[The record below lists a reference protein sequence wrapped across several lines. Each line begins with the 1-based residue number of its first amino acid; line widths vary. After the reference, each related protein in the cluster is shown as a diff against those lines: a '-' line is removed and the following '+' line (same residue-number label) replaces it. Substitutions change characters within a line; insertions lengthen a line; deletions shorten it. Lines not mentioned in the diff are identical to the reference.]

1 LLRLEVILLRLAI
14 ILPVFNDWASF
25 RKLLQELAPAL
36 RNLDCSTEVI
46 AVDDASSERV
56 PDSIPLRF
64 PITRLRIL
72 TLTSN
77 IGHQRAIAIG
87 LSSIADRSDID
98 LVAVMDADGED
109 RPSDLER
116 MIQTATA
123 NPGFIAVARR
133 TKRVEGVLF
142 RFSYYA
148 YKAAFWLLTDHTID
162 FGNFCVLPFE
172 YVSNVSSRPELW
184 NHFAATVVRARLP
197 LKKLA
202 VARGVRYAGRSKM
215 NFVSLVLHGLGAIS
229 VFSEFVFA
237 RILIA
242 SLTVL
247 AASALSILVVIG
259 IRLSTNLAVPGWA
272 TNVFGF
278 LVLIGLQAVMLP
290 LSMAFMLLNGRAAL
304 QPSPKDFASKFIGDS
319 RLFAADTE
327 AGEIPPIATT

>member
-1 LLRLEVILLRLAI
+1 LEAILLRLAI
-14 ILPVFNDWASF
+14 ILPVFNDWDSF
-25 RKLLQELAPAL
+25 RKLLADLAPAL
-36 RNLDCSTEVI
+36 QNLDCNAEIV
-46 AVDDASSERV
+46 AVDDGSSERS
-56 PDSIPLRF
+56 PGAIPLRF

-77 IGHQRAIAIG
+77 MGHQRAIAIG
-87 LSSIADRSDID
+87 LSSLADRSDID

-116 MIQTATA
+116 MIRTATA
-123 NPGFIAVARR
+123 NPGFIVVARR
-133 TKRVEGVLF
+133 TKRTEGLLF

-148 YKAAFWLLTDHTID
+148 YKAAFWLLTDHAID

-172 YVSNVSSRPELW
+172 YVSSVSCRPELW

-202 VARGVRYAGRSKM
+202 VARGVRYAGQSKM
-215 NFVSLVLHGLGAIS
+215 NFVNLVLHGLGAIS

-247 AASALSILVVIG
+247 IASVLSILVVIG

-272 TNVFGF
+272 TNIFGF

-319 RLFAADTE
+319 RLFTATE
-327 AGEIPPIATT
+327 VGEIPPMATT

>member
-1 LLRLEVILLRLAI
+1 MLRLAI
-14 ILPVFNDWASF
+14 ILPVFNDWDSF
-25 RKLLQELAPAL
+25 RKLLVELAPAL
-36 RNLDCSTEVI
+36 QNLDCSVEIV
-46 AVDDASSERV
+46 AVDDGSSEQ
-56 PDSIPLRF
+56 PPGSLPLRF
-64 PITRLRIL
+64 PVTRLHIL

-77 IGHQRAIAIG
+77 MGHQRAIAIG
-87 LSSIADRSDID
+87 LASLAGRSDID

-109 RPSDLER
+109 RPSDLEK

-123 NPGFIAVARR
+123 NPGFIVVARR
-133 TKRVEGVLF
+133 AKRTEGVLF
-142 RFSYYA
+142 RFFYYA
-148 YKAAFWLLTDHTID
+148 YKAVFWLLTDHTID

-172 YVSNVSSRPELW
+172 YVSNVACRPELW

-202 VARGVRYAGRSKM
+202 VARGVRYAGQSKM
-215 NFVSLVLHGLGAIS
+215 NFVNLVLHGLGAIS
-229 VFSEFVFA
+229 VFSEFVFT

-247 AASALSILVVIG
+247 IASVLSILVVIG

-290 LSMAFMLLNGRAAL
+290 LSMAFMLLNGRTAL

-319 RLFAADTE
+319 RLYTAATE